1 MKVITC
7 EIAWHNKEPVY
18 SLDLQPGAAGRT
30 HRLASAGVDTVVRV
44 QRAPGAGG
52 GARAG
57 TRSNQPPPSSD
68 LQLRYCAVYPEL
80 ACIMRPR
87 GSGKK
92 KKAFVLI
99 FQFRFLFIHP

>member
-44 QRAPGAGG
+44 KQVQGVGG

-57 TRSNQPPPSSD
+57 TQSSQPPPVFD
-68 LQLRYCAVYPEL
+68 LQLPNCAVYHEL
-80 ACIMRPR
+80 ACIMRPHSF
-87 GSGKK
+87 GPKLQEKSLS
-92 KKAFVLI
+92 F
-99 FQFRFLFIHP
+99 